1 MIGVEV
7 FVSGIFGGILYEY
20 ICVIFLC
27 VIFQIIM
34 VKKEHKSGH
43 KYNLKHFI
51 WVYVFFV
58 YLMLVFMCTGAG
70 TFHDLFFA
78 IKENELISFATI
90 NLVPFD
96 AASGG
101 IFEHIENI
109 IMFMPLGFL
118 LPLIWKEFKSVKKVV
133 TAGFLFSIVIELSQL
148 LNIRDTDI
156 DDLLMNTIGAFLG
169 LLIFCLFKKLFK
181 NKKEVEE
188 LDETKLSFLARH
200 EAAFYLILSF
210 ASVFLFYNEFLFG
223 I

>member
-1 MIGVEV
+1 M
-7 FVSGIFGGILYEY
+7 FVSGIFGEILYEY

-43 KYNLKHFI
+43 TYNLKHFI
-51 WVYVFFV
+51 WVYVLFV
-58 YLMLVFMCTGAG
+58 YIMLVFICTGVG
-70 TFHDLFFA
+70 TLHDLFRA
-78 IKENELISFATI
+78 IKENELSEFSTI

-118 LPLIWKEFKSVKKVV
+118 LPLIWKKFKSIKRVV
-133 TAGFLFSIVIELSQL
+133 AAGCLFSLAIELSQL
-148 LNIRDTDI
+148 FNIRDTDI
-156 DDLLMNTIGAFLG
+156 NDLLMNTIGAFLG
-169 LLIFCLFKKLFK
+169 LVIFYLFKKLFK
-181 NKKEVEE
+181 NKKEVKE
-188 LDETKLSFLARH
+188 LDETKLSFLAHH

-210 ASVFLFYNEFLFG
+210 TSVFLFYNEFLFG